1 MIARLL
7 LPMLFATGA
16 AGLVYEVVVARLL
29 AQHLGSS
36 GSSQAVTLATFL
48 GGLCAGALLAGRA
61 QRTVLPKVSAPL
73 LAYAVLEAGIGLWA
87 LLLPAVADLAFGLF
101 ATAAQGSEPGSVG
114 HMLVKLA
121 LAATL
126 LLPLATMM
134 GATLPALS
142 YGIARADAV
151 GSVALVSRC
160 YAVNAAGAAAGAL
173 LAGFWLVET
182 FGLELPLTLGAAVN
196 LGVAGIA
203 SRLLRPAA
211 DSTANDPPAAPSAPT
226 GAPRSL
232 LAVAFCTG
240 AVALCCEIGW
250 TRLASLLLGA
260 STYSFAYML
269 GVTII
274 GIAAGS
280 GLATRQLALGR
291 SAPQVLGISQG
302 LAGLGTALLVWRAN
316 PLAVELAVT
325 RARLL
330 PVPENY
336 GLWLF
341 IGGGWVALHLLPA
354 ALGLGAAFPAL
365 LAAAHVRGAHT
376 DRATAQLLTWNT
388 LGNLLGA
395 LGGGFVLLPLLGLER
410 MLGLGAAVSLGLAAV
425 SASKAQRWLPLSAA
439 GTVLLALLVVPPAD
453 GALTRGLF
461 RMRPQNPTVARRE
474 AKEVEKITQL
484 FRKDGKDATIAVDR
498 YADGLV
504 IFRTNGKAD
513 GGTGDAA
520 TQVMLGHLGVLVR
533 PQAKDALVIGL
544 GTGQTAAALASHD
557 HMRVNAVEMSA
568 AVVEAARFFEASNDK
583 VLRNPR
589 VKVTV
594 ADARE
599 VLAALPPASLDLVV
613 SEPSNPWIAGIADL
627 YTAESFGRVRERL
640 RPGGVLV
647 QWIHTYEMA
656 DSALRDILCTLQG
669 VLPHVAV
676 FRMDPG
682 DLALVASAEPM
693 AFDATAAA
701 AALAA
706 PGVTRHLDSH
716 PSKDVPKSLDEFL
729 AAQLCGPQTVAKVC
743 QGFAAPLQERFPR
756 LEYTAPR
763 DFFAASSAAAMV
775 SRLDTRMGRTA
786 DTWIAAQLRGLPLP
800 LERRARVHAFLVAGH
815 HSEEAPLHA
824 ATAPAGSLPVSLAQ
838 ATEGLPKAEGIAAAD
853 AAKWCGWL
861 AALVP
866 WLPARGD
873 TALGPVGGRSD
884 WKAWTERCK
893 KAGR

>member
-1 MIARLL
+1 VLSRLL

-16 AGLVYEVVVARLL
+16 AGLIYEVVVARLL

-36 GSSQAVTLATFL
+36 GSSQAITLATFL
-48 GGLCAGALLAGRA
+48 GGLCMGALLAGRA
-61 QRTVLPKVSAPL
+61 QRTVLPKVRAPL

-87 LLLPAVADLAFGLF
+87 LLLPSVADLAFGMF
-101 ATAAQGSEPGSVG
+101 AAAAQGSEPGTVG
-114 HMLVKLA
+114 HMAVKLA

-126 LLPLATMM
+126 LLPLAILM

-142 YGIARADAV
+142 FGIARADVA

-160 YAVNAAGAAAGAL
+160 YAVNAAGAASGAMA
-173 LAGFWLVET
+173 AGFWLVET
-182 FGLELPLTLGAAVN
+182 FGLELPLTLGAVVN
-196 LGVAGIA
+196 LGVAGVA
-203 SRLLRPAA
+203 SRLLRSSGAIAVEPTADTRAPA
-211 DSTANDPPAAPSAPT
+211 

-232 LAVAFCTG
+232 LAVAFATG

-269 GVTII
+269 GVTIA
-274 GIAAGS
+274 GIAVGS
-280 GLATRQLALGR
+280 AIATRQLARGR
-291 SAPQVLGISQG
+291 SAQQVLGLSQG
-302 LAGLGTALLVWRAN
+302 LAGLGTALLVWRAD
-316 PLAVELAVT
+316 PMAVELAVA
-325 RARLL
+325 RARLV

-336 GLWLF
+336 PLWLLL
-341 IGGGWVALHLLPA
+341 GGGWLALHLLPA

-365 LAAAHVRGAHT
+365 LAAANARGAHT

-395 LGGGFVLLPLLGLER
+395 LGGGFALLPLLGLER

-425 SASKAQRWLPLSAA
+425 AAGRTQRWMPLVSAGA
-439 GTVLLALLVVPPAD
+439 VLVALAAMPPED

-461 RMRPQNPTVARRE
+461 RMRPHSPAAARRE
-474 AKEVEKITQL
+474 AEDVYKITQL
-484 FRKDGKDATIAVDR
+484 YRKDGKDATIAVDR

-513 GGTGDAA
+513 GGTGDVT

-533 PQAKDALVIGL
+533 PRATEALVIGL
-544 GTGQTAAALASHD
+544 GTGQTAAALASHAQM
-557 HMRVNAVEMSA
+557 HVHAVEMSA
-568 AVVEAARFFEASNDK
+568 AVVQAARFFDKSNDR
-583 VLRNPR
+583 VLDNPR
-589 VKVTV
+589 VRVTV

-599 VLAALPPASLDLVV
+599 VLAAVPPASLDLVV

-627 YTAESFGRVRERL
+627 YTAESFGRVRDRL

-656 DSALRDILCTLQG
+656 DGALRDILCTLQG

-682 DLALVASAEPM
+682 DLALVASATPM
-693 AFDATAAA
+693 AFDPTA
-701 AALAA
+701 AALALDA
-706 PGVTRHLDSH
+706 PGVRRHLDGH
-716 PSKDVPKSLDEFL
+716 RAAEVPKTLDAFL
-729 AAQLCGPQTVAKVC
+729 ATQLAGPATVAKVC

-756 LEYTAPR
+756 LEYSAPR
-763 DFFAASSAAAMV
+763 DFFAASAATAMV
-775 SRLDTRMGRTA
+775 GRLDTRVGRRP
-786 DTWIAAQLRGLPLP
+786 DTWLAEVGPQVSESPA
-800 LERRARVHAFLVAGH
+800 RRARLHAFLVAGRH
-815 HSEEAPLHA
+815 ADEAPLHA
-824 ATAPAGSLPVSLAQ
+824 ATAPAGSWPIALAQ
-838 ATEGLPKAEGIAAAD
+838 AVHGLPRVDAVAAAD
-853 AAKWCGWL
+853 VGRWCAWL
-861 AALVP
+861 TALVP

-873 TALGPVGGRSD
+873 TVLGPVGGRDD
-884 WKAWTERCK
+884 WQGWAGRCK
-893 KAGR
+893 QQGR